1 VKSSSDSDLKVSTFS
16 KYSGTGGRNDRNEWK
31 VIIGTGGP
39 MMVFRYFSFR
49 SDLIASD
56 HAQAEMIEKSAKGSI
71 LEVSEI
77 IEAQGGSHCQER
89 GLPCAK

>member
-31 VIIGTGGP
+31 VIIGTGDP
-39 MMVFRYFSFR
+39 MRVFECFS
-49 SDLIASD
+49 LLN
-56 HAQAEMIEKSAKGSI
+56 EMIEKSAKGSI

>member
-1 VKSSSDSDLKVSTFS
+1 
-16 KYSGTGGRNDRNEWK
+16 
-31 VIIGTGGP
+31 
-39 MMVFRYFSFR
+39 MVFRYFSFR

-89 GLPCAK
+89 GLACAK